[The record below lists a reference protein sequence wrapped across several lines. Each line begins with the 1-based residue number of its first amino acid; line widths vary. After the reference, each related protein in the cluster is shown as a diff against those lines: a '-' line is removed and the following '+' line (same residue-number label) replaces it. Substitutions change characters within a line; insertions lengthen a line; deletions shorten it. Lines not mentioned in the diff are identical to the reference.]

1 MDLIKSVINTLASP
15 TILFTL
21 IIVTFFFIFPLNDW
35 FYRWNKRLKLDSFW
49 TNRGGI
55 KMFIILLVFFA
66 FGLFDENFRL
76 IVLKPDNVPIVGL
89 IFLVAFFTWLSM
101 KQAVDNDVHIENNEN
116 VNEYSDPDDKVLTWP
131 DLVYIELIAL
141 VLCTVLLIVWS
152 IGLQAPLEEPA
163 NPTLSPNPAKAPWYF
178 LGLQEMLVYFDP
190 WIAGVVFPSLIVMGL
205 MVIPYVDMNPKGN
218 GYYTF
223 KERKFAILTFCF
235 GFHVL
240 WILLIIVGVFMRGP
254 GWLWFWPWK
263 EWDSHRIVA
272 DTNYDLTQFIGI
284 DSKSLLG
291 FIIGGGLVSIY
302 FFLGMA
308 VPYLHMKMNFLKVLI

>member
-1 MDLIKSVINTLASP
+1 MPDKKETDQGRYRALAFVKGESLAKEKDLQVSDDELQTWPFLLRKEFLAA
-15 TILFTL
+15 
-21 IIVTFFFIFPLNDW
+21 IIV
-35 FYRWNKRLKLDSFW
+35 
-49 TNRGGI
+49 
-55 KMFIILLVFFA
+55 MIIL
-66 FGLFDENFRL
+66 
-76 IVLKPDNVPIVGL
+76 
-89 IFLVAFFTWLSM
+89 M
-101 KQAVDNDVHIENNEN
+101 
-116 VNEYSDPDDKVLTWP
+116 
-131 DLVYIELIAL
+131 
-141 VLCTVLLIVWS
+141 VWS
-152 IGLQAPLEEPA
+152 IALDAPLEEPSD
-163 NPTLSPNPAKAPWYF
+163 PSITPNPAKAPWYF

-254 GWLWFWPWK
+254 GWLWFWPWE

-291 FIIGGGLVSIY
+291 FIIGGGLVSTY
-302 FFLGMA
+302 FFLGMT
-308 VPYLHMKMNFLKVLI
+308 VPYILMKMKNSQMLEKLGIIRYSIVAFLFLSMFGLPIKMVLKLVFHLKYIWVTPWFNI

>member
-1 MDLIKSVINTLASP
+1 MPDKKETNQGRYRALAFVKGESLAKEKDLQVPEDELQTWPYLLRKEFLAA
-15 TILFTL
+15 
-21 IIVTFFFIFPLNDW
+21 IIV
-35 FYRWNKRLKLDSFW
+35 
-49 TNRGGI
+49 
-55 KMFIILLVFFA
+55 MIILV
-66 FGLFDENFRL
+66 
-76 IVLKPDNVPIVGL
+76 I
-89 IFLVAFFTWLSM
+89 WS
-101 KQAVDNDVHIENNEN
+101 
-116 VNEYSDPDDKVLTWP
+116 
-131 DLVYIELIAL
+131 IAL
-141 VLCTVLLIVWS
+141 D
-152 IGLQAPLEEPA
+152 APLEEPSD
-163 NPTLSPNPAKAPWYF
+163 PSLTPNPAKAPWYF

-254 GWLWFWPWK
+254 GWLWFWPWE

-291 FIIGGGLVSIY
+291 FIIGGGFVSIY

-308 VPYLHMKMNFLKVLI
+308 VPYLLMKMKNSPILEKLGIIRYSIVAFLFLSMLGLPIKMVLKLVFHLKYIWVTPWFNI

>member
-1 MDLIKSVINTLASP
+1 MPDKKETNQGRYRALAFVKGESLAKEKDLQVSEDELQTWPYLLRKEFLAA
-15 TILFTL
+15 
-21 IIVTFFFIFPLNDW
+21 IIV
-35 FYRWNKRLKLDSFW
+35 
-49 TNRGGI
+49 
-55 KMFIILLVFFA
+55 MIILM
-66 FGLFDENFRL
+66 
-76 IVLKPDNVPIVGL
+76 I
-89 IFLVAFFTWLSM
+89 WS
-101 KQAVDNDVHIENNEN
+101 
-116 VNEYSDPDDKVLTWP
+116 
-131 DLVYIELIAL
+131 IAL
-141 VLCTVLLIVWS
+141 D
-152 IGLQAPLEEPA
+152 APLEEPSD
-163 NPTLSPNPAKAPWYF
+163 PSLTPNPAKAPWYF

-254 GWLWFWPWK
+254 GWLWFWPWE

-308 VPYLHMKMNFLKVLI
+308 VPYLLMKMKNSPILEKLGIIRYSIVAFLFLSMLGLPIKMVLKLVFHLKYIWVTPWFNI

>member
-1 MDLIKSVINTLASP
+1 MPDKKETDQGRYRALAFVKGESLAKEKDSQVSEDELQTWP
-15 TILFTL
+15 YLLRKEFL
-21 IIVTFFFIFPLNDW
+21 AAIIV
-35 FYRWNKRLKLDSFW
+35 
-49 TNRGGI
+49 
-55 KMFIILLVFFA
+55 MIILM
-66 FGLFDENFRL
+66 
-76 IVLKPDNVPIVGL
+76 I
-89 IFLVAFFTWLSM
+89 WS
-101 KQAVDNDVHIENNEN
+101 
-116 VNEYSDPDDKVLTWP
+116 
-131 DLVYIELIAL
+131 IAL
-141 VLCTVLLIVWS
+141 D
-152 IGLQAPLEEPA
+152 APLEEPSD
-163 NPTLSPNPAKAPWYF
+163 PSLTPNPAKAPWYF

-254 GWLWFWPWK
+254 GWLWFWPWE

-291 FIIGGGLVSIY
+291 FIIGGGIVSIY
-302 FFLGMA
+302 FFLGMT
-308 VPYLHMKMNFLKVLI
+308 VPYLLMKMKNSPMLEKLGIIRYSIVVFLFLSMLGLPIKMVLKLVFHLKYIWVTPWFNI

>member
-1 MDLIKSVINTLASP
+1 MPDKKETVQGRYRALAFVKGESLAKEKDSQVSEDELQTWP
-15 TILFTL
+15 YLLRKEFL
-21 IIVTFFFIFPLNDW
+21 AAIIVMI
-35 FYRWNKRLKLDSFW
+35 
-49 TNRGGI
+49 
-55 KMFIILLVFFA
+55 
-66 FGLFDENFRL
+66 GLM
-76 IVLKPDNVPIVGL
+76 I
-89 IFLVAFFTWLSM
+89 WS
-101 KQAVDNDVHIENNEN
+101 
-116 VNEYSDPDDKVLTWP
+116 
-131 DLVYIELIAL
+131 IAL
-141 VLCTVLLIVWS
+141 D
-152 IGLQAPLEEPA
+152 APLEEPSD
-163 NPTLSPNPAKAPWYF
+163 PSLTPNPAKAPWYF

-223 KERKFAILTFCF
+223 KERKLAILTFCF

-308 VPYLHMKMNFLKVLI
+308 VPYLLMKMKNSPILEKLGIIRYSIVAFLFLSMLGLPIKMVLKLVFHLKYIWVTPWFNI